1 MIKRL
6 SHFGIYSQVNGLIV
20 GLLLLL
26 GLLIWLLVQ
35 HSTVD
40 FLGHQM
46 EKRGVDIGKYIAILS
61 ANDIV
66 LDNNYALYER
76 ISNTRSNTE
85 DVRYILITD
94 SAGNIIVHTFTDGL
108 PKKLND
114 LAAAALTPG
123 EAYRI
128 NRYESNEGA
137 IHEAIVPI
145 ENGDIGYV
153 RVGMSDKHMQQFLNR
168 KNTEI
173 FVGILVMALAA
184 AFAAT
189 GLTSVIIRPI
199 RRLAAAVAE
208 IRKGN
213 LPEHVA
219 AKGNDEVGLLTGAF
233 NEMVDG
239 LKQKQKEN
247 AHLLEELR
255 LKEAMRAELISKLF
269 TIQEEERKRIARELH
284 DEAGQSLTSLL
295 AYLKVLAS
303 RSDDHKQ
310 HQVLEKMRELAI
322 GLLGEMKNMALEL
335 RPPVLDDH
343 GIVAA
348 MERHSRNF
356 SLQYGIL
363 IRFSASV
370 DKLIVTNDVSLA
382 LYRILQESLNNI
394 AKHAAARSVSVTV
407 KVDLNTVILTVAD
420 DGIGIAP
427 QILEMSYENKQL
439 GLYGMRERA
448 ELLGGTFVIQPGE
461 SGGTILMARFPVLME

>member
-6 SHFGIYSQVNGLIV
+6 SHLGIYSQVNGLIV

-26 GLLIWLLVQ
+26 GMLIWLLVR

-76 ISNTRSNTE
+76 ISNTRNNTE

-94 SAGNIIVHTFTDGL
+94 SAGNILVHTFTDGL
-108 PKKLND
+108 PKKL
-114 LAAAALTPG
+114 AAFEMEALNAG

-128 NRYESNEGA
+128 NRYESNEGT
-137 IHEAIVPI
+137 IHEATVPI

-153 RVGMSDKHMQQFLNR
+153 RVGMSDKHMQQFLNH

-173 FVGILVMALAA
+173 FVGILFIALAA
-184 AFAAT
+184 AFSAT

-199 RRLAAAVAE
+199 RRLASAVAE

-213 LPEHVA
+213 LPEHVV
-219 AKGNDEVGLLTGAF
+219 AKGNDEVGLLTEAF
-233 NEMVDG
+233 NEMVVG
-239 LKQKQKEN
+239 LKQKQDEN
-247 AHLLEELR
+247 EHLLEELR

-303 RSDDHKQ
+303 QATDAKQ
-310 HQVLEKMRELAI
+310 QQVLEKVRNIAI
-322 GLLGEMKNMALEL
+322 GLLSEMKNMALEL

-356 SLQYGIL
+356 SAQQAIPVH
-363 IRFSASV
+363 FSATA
-370 DKLIVTNDVSLA
+370 DKLTVTNDVSLA
-382 LYRILQESLNNI
+382 LYRILQESLNNV
-394 AKHAAARSVSVTV
+394 AKHASASSVDIT
-407 KVDLNTVILTVAD
+407 LTMETNTLILTIAD

-427 QILEMSYENKQL
+427 EILELSYENKQL
-439 GLYGMRERA
+439 GLYGMRERV
-448 ELLGGTFVIQPGE
+448 ELLGGTFGILPGNL
-461 SGGTILMARFPVLME
+461 GGTVITVRLQM